1 MTDAE
6 LDGPERT
13 VYRLGDDCTPEDLT
27 EGAHYHATVDAIV
40 PYGMFVELAPA
51 VSGLAHESNY
61 EGSYEEGEE
70 LIVELAAIREDGDLS
85 FTPVDPPT
93 YETVDVRHSHDI
105 VQVSNLDDHE
115 GGTVHL
121 HAEIVQIKQ
130 TAGPT
135 LFHAGDPT
143 GVVPCAAFER
153 AGVRAYPDIEVGDL
167 VHVVGEVETGGH
179 GLQIETEAMSE
190 LDADRAETVREGH
203 ESALA
208 ELAAPEAADPLIEW
222 EALEDLRPGLEAVA
236 ERIRRAILAN
246 RPIVIRHHADT
257 DGMCAGLPVER
268 AVERFIERTHWD
280 PEAPRH
286 LKKRLPS
293 KAPYYEV
300 EDVTRDLEHALR
312 DRSRHGQRLP
322 LLVMIDNGSTAE
334 DVPAYKHLDTYGV
347 PVVVIDH
354 HSPDPEAVA
363 PYVEAHVNPYLEGY
377 DYRVT
382 SGMLSVELARL
393 VEPGLTDDLR
403 HVPAVAGLADRSAA
417 DAMGEY
423 LALAEEAG
431 YGEDD
436 IQAVGDAL
444 DYAAHWLRYDAG
456 RGVTDDLVGI
466 GDPDR
471 HEELVDLFSSRAR
484 RDIERQLDATLP
496 HVESGELDSGVAY
509 HTIDVERHAHR
520 FTYPAPGTTTGAIH
534 DHMVSRSDEPTITIG
549 YGPDFAVLRSDGVR
563 LDIPRMVDDLTEAF
577 AGAGVSGGGH
587 LVVGSIRFVKGMR
600 EEILDALIEEMSEA
614 EIDESLGATA
624 PRVYR
629 SEAAGDTE

>member
-13 VYRLGDDCTPEDLT
+13 VYRLDDDCTPDDIT
-27 EGAHYHATVDAIV
+27 EGAYYHATVDATV

-61 EGSYEEGEE
+61 QGSYEEGEE
-70 LIVELAAIREDGDLS
+70 VIVELSAIREDGDLS
-85 FTPVDPPT
+85 FAPVDPPT
-93 YETVDVRHSHDI
+93 YETVDIHHTHDI

-115 GGTVHL
+115 AETVHL
-121 HAEIVQIKQ
+121 HAEVVQIKQ
-130 TAGPT
+130 TSGPT

-167 VHVVGEVETGGH
+167 VHVVGEVEKGGH
-179 GLQIETEAMSE
+179 GLQIETEAISE
-190 LDADRAETVREGH
+190 LDADRAETVREHH
-203 ESALA
+203 ENALA
-208 ELAAPEAADPLIEW
+208 DLAAPESADPLIEW

-236 ERIRRAILAN
+236 DRIRRAVLAN
-246 RPIVIRHHADT
+246 RPVVIRHHADT
-257 DGMCAGLPVER
+257 DGMSAGIPLER

-280 PEAPRH
+280 PEATRH

-300 EDVTRDLEHALR
+300 EDATRDLEHALENR
-312 DRSRHGQRLP
+312 TRHGQRLP
-322 LLVMIDNGSTAE
+322 LFVMIDNGSTAE

-354 HSPDPEAVA
+354 HSPDPDAVA
-363 PYVEAHVNPYLEGY
+363 PYVEEHVNPYLEGY

-382 SGMLSVELARL
+382 SGMLSVELARMI
-393 VEPGLTDDLR
+393 EPGLTDDLR

-417 DAMGEY
+417 DAMGDY

-431 YGEDD
+431 YD
-436 IQAVGDAL
+436 QADLRNVGDAL

-456 RGVTDDLVGI
+456 RGVTDDVMGI

-471 HEELVDLFSSRAR
+471 HEELVDLFGSRAR
-484 RDIERQLDATLP
+484 RDIERQLDSALP
-496 HVESGELDSGVAY
+496 HVESGELSSGVTY
-509 HTIDVERHAHR
+509 HTLDVERHAHR
-520 FTYPAPGTTTGAIH
+520 FTYPAPGTTTGAVH
-534 DHMVSRSDEPTITIG
+534 DHMVTRSDEPTITIG

-563 LDIPRMVDDLTEAF
+563 LDIPRMVDDLNAAF
-577 AGAGVSGGGH
+577 AGGGVSGGGH

-600 EEILDALIEEMSEA
+600 EEILDALIEEMGDA

-624 PRVYR
+624 PRTYG
-629 SEAAGDTE
+629 SAASGDTE

>member
-1 MTDAE
+1 MTDADLGE
-6 LDGPERT
+6 PTRT
-13 VYRLGDDCTPEDLT
+13 VYRLDDDCTPEDVE
-27 EGAHYHATVDAIV
+27 EGAYYHATVDATV

-153 AGVRAYPDIEVGDL
+153 AGVRAYPDVEVGD
-167 VHVVGEVETGGH
+167 VDDVVGEVESGGH
-179 GLQIETEAMSE
+179 GLQVEAEAMDE
-190 LDADRAETVREGH
+190 LDPDRAETVRERH
-203 ESALA
+203 EAALA
-208 ELAAPEAADPLIEW
+208 ELAAPEDVEPLIEW
-222 EALEDLRPGLEAVA
+222 DAIDSHLPELASVA
-236 ERIRRAILAN
+236 ERLRRAVLAN

-257 DGMCAGLPVER
+257 DGMCAGVPIER

-300 EDVTRDLEHALR
+300 EDATRDLEHALTNR
-312 DRSRHGQRLP
+312 TRHGQRLP
-322 LLVMIDNGSTAE
+322 LFVMIDNGSTAE
-334 DVPAYKHLDTYGV
+334 DVPAYKHLDTYDV

-363 PYVEAHVNPYLEGY
+363 PYVEEHVNPYLRGE

-382 SGMLSVELARL
+382 SGMLSVELARMI
-393 VEPGLTDDLR
+393 EPGLTEDLR
-403 HVPAVAGLADRSAA
+403 HVPAVAGLADRSSA
-417 DAMGEY
+417 DAMEEY
-423 LALAEEAG
+423 VSLAEAAG
-431 YGEDD
+431 YDREDLQE
-436 IQAVGDAL
+436 IGDAL

-456 RGVTDDLVGI
+456 RGVTDDVLGL
-466 GDPDR
+466 GDGGR
-471 HEELVDLFSSRAR
+471 HAELPELLASRAR
-484 RDIERQLDATLP
+484 RDIERQLDAALP
-496 HVESGELDSGVAY
+496 HVETGELDNGVTY
-509 HTIDVERHAHR
+509 HTVDVERHAHR

-534 DHMVSRSDEPTITIG
+534 DHMVTEDDEPTITVG

-563 LDIPRMVDDLTEAF
+563 LDIPEMVADLNESF

-600 EEILDALIEEMSEA
+600 ERILEALIEEMGDA
-614 EIDESLGATA
+614 EIDESLGAAA
-624 PRVYR
+624 PRTYLN
-629 SEAAGDTE
+629 D